1 METQAF
7 IDEYQMSILYDE
19 KKYDLKI
26 TAEKGSLILSKTKK
40 RRSTNNLLVLLY
52 IGIFFTAIS
61 SFFTP

>member
-1 METQAF
+1 MQSQAF

-40 RRSTNNLLVLLY
+40 KEY
-52 IGIFFTAIS
+52 Q
-61 SFFTP
+61 